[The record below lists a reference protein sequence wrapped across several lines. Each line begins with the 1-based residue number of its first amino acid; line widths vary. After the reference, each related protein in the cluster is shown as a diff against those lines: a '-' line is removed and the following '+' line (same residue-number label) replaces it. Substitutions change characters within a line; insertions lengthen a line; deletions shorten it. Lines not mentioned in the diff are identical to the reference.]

1 MDSLTTEE
9 AYRAMFFFIEEL
21 WHRTKYD
28 ELAAGIL
35 GDIQLLP
42 DNTSADPAAKL
53 NWLEAVEKV
62 KKGDRG
68 IIYANSWIE
77 DD

>member
-21 WHRTKYD
+21 WLRTNYD

-35 GDIQLLP
+35 SDMQLFP
-42 DNTSADPAAKL
+42 DNTSVDPSAKL
-53 NWLEAVEKV
+53 NWHRAVERV
-62 KKGDRG
+62 IKGDRG
-68 IIYANSWIE
+68 NICVDSWIKN
-77 DD
+77 D